1 MFSSWE
7 ERNNPKMSKQILL
20 ILALTIV
27 TGLLFASQMVKY
39 AGFCFS
45 GAYADIGK
53 NYPFTQKLLQESSS
67 SQSYLDKLF
76 YDYFS
81 ANPELGNFTL
91 DIQNQSKATLSLAI
105 ALNREE
111 VAFEYY
117 ERETKAIYNLGCTV
131 FIMDFSEMTILQ
143 SYPINVT
150 YLDLYDGEP
159 AEQTIMQTLKKLYT
173 DYILKKLALNQKN
186 IYIRSAGSLTIK
198 IANVNFSE
206 DCLPVLG
213 SFGSEPEIETYK
225 SIVAQHLTEAL
236 AFKMNLTVLPYSR
249 SNLSYKMSLSF
260 SDASIQNFTIPS
272 ASYDIDLNVKR
283 FLKKLYKET
292 AAERVDLYG
301 VELEMRIYDAEF
313 NQEYWK
319 QTIQNGAAKQ
329 IAAGQKIGNEFYNY
343 NEILL
348 LTLSDKIP
356 ATLKEDKKL
365 MKGILKKCAN
375 Y

>member
-1 MFSSWE
+1 M
-7 ERNNPKMSKQILL
+7 PKHIILT
-20 ILALTIV
+20 LALTLGI
-27 TGLLFASQMVKY
+27 GLLCAFQTVKY

-45 GAYADIGK
+45 GSYADISK
-53 NYPFTQKLLQESSS
+53 NYPYTQKILEESDSP
-67 SQSYLDKLF
+67 QSYLDKLF

-81 ANPELGNFTL
+81 VNPELGNFTL
-91 DIQNQSKATLSLAI
+91 DIEHKTQATLSLAM

-111 VAFEYY
+111 IAFEYY
-117 ERETKAIYNLGCTV
+117 GKETKAIYNLGCTV
-131 FIMDFSEMTILQ
+131 FIMDFSDMTVLQ

-150 YLDLYDGEP
+150 YIDLYNGEP
-159 AEQTIMQTLKKLYT
+159 EQQTIILTLKKLYS
-173 DYILKKLALNQKN
+173 DFILQKLESNRKN

-198 IANVNFSE
+198 VANVNFQE
-206 DCLPVLG
+206 EALPFLG
-213 SFGSEPEIETYK
+213 SYKTEPEIETYA

>member
-1 MFSSWE
+1 M
-7 ERNNPKMSKQILL
+7 PKHIILT
-20 ILALTIV
+20 LALTLGI
-27 TGLLFASQMVKY
+27 GLLCAFQTVKY

-45 GAYADIGK
+45 GSYADISK
-53 NYPFTQKLLQESSS
+53 NYPYTQIILQESDSP
-67 SQSYLDKLF
+67 QSYLDKLF

-91 DIQNQSKATLSLAI
+91 DIEHKTKATLSLAM

-117 ERETKAIYNLGCTV
+117 EKQTKAIYNLGCTV
-131 FIMDFSEMTILQ
+131 FIMDFADLTVLQ

-150 YLDLYDGEP
+150 YIDLYNGEP
-159 AEQTIMQTLKKLYT
+159 DQQTIVQTLKKLYSEF
-173 DYILKKLALNQKN
+173 ILKKLESNRKN
-186 IYIRSAGSLTIK
+186 IYIRSSGSLTIK
-198 IANVNFSE
+198 VANVNFQE
-206 DCLPVLG
+206 EALPYLG
-213 SFGSEPEIETYK
+213 SYGTEQNLETYS

-236 AFKMNLTVLPYSR
+236 AFKMNLTVLPYSH

-260 SDASIQNFTIPS
+260 SDASIQNFTIPPS
-272 ASYDIDLNVKR
+272 SYDIDVNVLR
-283 FLKKLYKET
+283 FVKKLYKET
-292 AAERVDLYG
+292 AVERVDLYG

-313 NQEYWK
+313 NTEYWK
-319 QTIQNGAAKQ
+319 QIIQNGAPKQ
-329 IAAGQKIGNEFYNY
+329 TVVGQKIGNEFYNY

>member
-1 MFSSWE
+1 LMC
-7 ERNNPKMSKQILL
+7 KH
-20 ILALTIV
+20 IV
-27 TGLLFASQMVKY
+27 TAFLLLLATNLLFAEQLVKY

-45 GAYADIGK
+45 GNYADIET
-53 NYPFTQKLLQESSS
+53 NYPYTQQMLQDNKAG
-67 SQSYLDKLF
+67 QSYLDKLF

-81 ANPELGNFTL
+81 ANPSLGNFSL
-91 DIQNQSKATLSLAI
+91 DIANTTQGTLSLAI

-117 ERETKAIYNLGCTV
+117 EKDTKAIYNLGCTV
-131 FIMDFSEMTILQ
+131 FIMDFADFTVLQ
-143 SYPINVT
+143 SYPITVT
-150 YLDLYDGEP
+150 YIDLYNGKPDR
-159 AEQTIMQTLKKLYT
+159 QTIVQTLKKLYSEN
-173 DYILKKLALNQKN
+173 ILQKLDSNRRN
-186 IYIRSAGSLTIK
+186 IYLRSSGSLTIK
-198 IANVNFSE
+198 VTNINFKE
-206 DCLPVLG
+206 EALPYLG
-213 SFGSEPEIETYK
+213 SFGTKANLESYTAL
-225 SIVAQHLTEAL
+225 VAQHLTEAL

-260 SDASIQNFTIPS
+260 SDAKMQNFTIPPS
-272 ASYDIDLNVKR
+272 SYDIDVDVLR
-283 FLKKLYKET
+283 FVKKLHKET
-292 AAERVDLYG
+292 PAERVDLYG

-319 QTIQNGAAKQ
+319 QIIQNGAAKQ
-329 IAAGQKIGNEFYNY
+329 TVSGQRIGDEFYNY

>member
-1 MFSSWE
+1 MVKNIGMRKNVKIAF
-7 ERNNPKMSKQILL
+7 IFT
-20 ILALTIV
+20 LAA
-27 TGLLFASQMVKY
+27 GLLFANQDVKY

-45 GAYADIGK
+45 GAYADISK
-53 NYPFTQKLLQESSS
+53 NYPYTQKMLQDSSS
-67 SQSYLDKLF
+67 AQSYLDKLF
-76 YDYFS
+76 FDYFS
-81 ANPELGNFTL
+81 ANSELGNFTL
-91 DIQNQSKATLSLAI
+91 DIHNQTKATLSLAI

-117 ERETKAIYNLGCTV
+117 DNETKAIYNLGCTV
-131 FIMDFSEMTILQ
+131 FIMDFADLTILQ

-150 YLDLYDGEP
+150 YIDLYKGEP
-159 AEQTIMQTLKKLYT
+159 DQQTIIQTIKKLYSN
-173 DYILKKLALNQKN
+173 YILQKLMSNQKN
-186 IYIRSAGSLTIK
+186 IYIRSFGSLTIK
-198 IANVNFSE
+198 VANVNFQE
-206 DCLPVLG
+206 EALPFLG
-213 SFGSEPEIETYK
+213 SYKTEPEIETYAA
-225 SIVAQHLTEAL
+225 IVAQHLTEAL

-260 SDASIQNFTIPS
+260 SDASIQNFTIPA
-272 ASYDIDLNVKR
+272 ASYDIDITVKR

-329 IAAGQKIGNEFYNY
+329 TVVGQIIGNEFYNY